1 MIKGENVIVLDLDGT
16 LCEIKAPDD
25 RYEDLKPRPGM
36 MEKLREYR
44 ARGFYII
51 IYTARNMRTYDGNV
65 GLINANTAKVVFQW
79 LDRHQVPY
87 DEVHFGKPWTG
98 RNGFCVDDRTIRP
111 DEFLR
116 MSHEEI
122 LRLISHD

>member
-1 MIKGENVIVLDLDGT
+1 MIREDNVIVMDLDGT
-16 LCEIKAPDD
+16 LCELKSPDMS
-25 RYEDLKPRPGM
+25 YEELKPIPRVL
-36 MEKLREYR
+36 ERLREYR

-65 GLINANTAKVVFQW
+65 GLINANTAKSIFQW
-79 LDRHQVPY
+79 LDLHRVPY
-87 DEVHFGKPWTG
+87 DEVHFGKPWSG
-98 RNGFCVDDRTIRP
+98 RNGFCVDDKAIRP

-116 MSHEEI
+116 LSHEEI